1 MYKMGISV
9 FNGLKEYNLASNL
22 EYIKLAKKLGYE
34 MVFSSAHINEAEN
47 AINDLKVCIDLA
59 NSLGMKLS
67 LDISKPAFEKLGNIS
82 GLYSLRLDYGFTE
95 EDIVKLS
102 NEAEYF
108 VELNASTLTN
118 ARFEKLVE
126 KGLNLQKTRLSFN
139 YYPKLHT

>member
-1 MYKMGISV
+1 
-9 FNGLKEYNLASNL
+9 
-22 EYIKLAKKLGYE
+22 
-34 MVFSSAHINEAEN
+34 
-47 AINDLKVCIDLA
+47 
-59 NSLGMKLS
+59 MKLS

-139 YYPKLHT
+139 YYPKVITDKLDSFEITKYEEEINMPTEQKILDMISLVSLLPFKTRPVNSSTIKISPSLTM